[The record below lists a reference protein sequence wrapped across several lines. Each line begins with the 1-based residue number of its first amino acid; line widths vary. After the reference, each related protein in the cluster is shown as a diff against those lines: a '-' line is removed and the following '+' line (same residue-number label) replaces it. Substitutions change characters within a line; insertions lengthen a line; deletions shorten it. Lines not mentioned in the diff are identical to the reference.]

1 MRALLAAATA
11 LIVLGA
17 CTGMGG
23 PDVEGTSDT
32 STVTAATGHEKIRFE
47 RKRAT
52 KAERAKCEAA
62 GGVVGPGGMLG
73 YDQCVQPYADAGKA
87 CKDAEDCEGRCL
99 LSADSGDDM
108 GQQTEDGICQAD
120 DSLFGC
126 YTAVNDGMAE
136 YAICVD

>member
-11 LIVLGA
+11 LVMLGA
-17 CTGMGG
+17 CTGIGG
-23 PDVEGTSDT
+23 TDADGATDA
-32 STVTAATGHEKIRFE
+32 STLTAVTGHEEIRFD

-52 KAERAKCEAA
+52 KAERAKCEAV

-87 CKDAEDCEGRCL
+87 CKGSEDCEGRCF
-99 LSADSGDDM
+99 LSPDSDSDM
-108 GQQTEDGICQAD
+108 GQPTEDGVCQAD
-120 DSLFGC
+120 DSPFGC
-126 YTAVNDGMAE
+126 YTEVNEGVGQ